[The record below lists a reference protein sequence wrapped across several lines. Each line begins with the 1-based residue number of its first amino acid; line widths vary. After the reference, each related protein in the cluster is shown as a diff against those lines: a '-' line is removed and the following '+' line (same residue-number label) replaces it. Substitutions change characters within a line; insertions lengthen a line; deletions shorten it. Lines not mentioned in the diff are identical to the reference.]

1 MKKTNKKPR
10 PAKARN
16 KDGTPKVLVQTRRSF
31 MSMAGTFG
39 VGAAFIGG
47 VGFWGVR
54 TVQASVAERDLTQIG
69 QGVPTIV
76 QVHDPQC
83 AVCNALQ
90 REARAALKQIDPSQL
105 DYRVADIKT
114 DDGIAFAAR
123 YGASHST
130 LLLFD
135 ETGTLSGRLVGP
147 SDRDRLAQAFAN
159 HVDDTR

>member
-1 MKKTNKKPR
+1 VKKSNKKPR
-10 PAKARN
+10 QSKTRN
-16 KDGTPKVLVQTRRSF
+16 KDDKPKEVVKTRRSF

-39 VGAAFIGG
+39 IAAVVIGG
-47 VGFWGVR
+47 IGFWGVR

-69 QGVPTIV
+69 QGMPAIV

-90 REARAALKQIDPSQL
+90 REARAALKGFDADQL

-114 DDGIAFAAR
+114 NDGVAFAAR

-135 ETGTLSGRLVGP
+135 KAGELSARLVGP
-147 SDRDRLAQAFAN
+147 SDRDTLARAFAS
-159 HVDDTR
+159 HVANDQ